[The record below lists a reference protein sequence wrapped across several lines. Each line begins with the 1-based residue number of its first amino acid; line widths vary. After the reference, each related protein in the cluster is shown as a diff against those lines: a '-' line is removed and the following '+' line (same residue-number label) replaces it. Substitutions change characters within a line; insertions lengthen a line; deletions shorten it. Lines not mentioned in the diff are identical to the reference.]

1 MPDGVE
7 SATER
12 RNAEPDEPETRA
24 SNLSIERRTP
34 MNAKGISPVSAIV
47 GLLTALLIV
56 IGSNVG
62 EADPPKRALV
72 GAWLETVTFPPES
85 GRPPLKALSTF
96 HEDGTLVISDQGS
109 VTTAGPMPGVFTAGH
124 GVWKHLEKRDFAYT
138 QFELISDLSGNL
150 VGHLKVR
157 GIFTVSNS
165 GNEFTGKS
173 FAEIFDTD
181 GNVLFSV
188 EVTNAALR
196 IRLELPPP

>member
-1 MPDGVE
+1 MH
-7 SATER
+7 AQ
-12 RNAEPDEPETRA
+12 
-24 SNLSIERRTP
+24 
-34 MNAKGISPVSAIV
+34 GIGPVSAIAA
-47 GLLTALLIV
+47 LLTALMIAT
-56 IGSNVG
+56 GSNVG
-62 EADPPKRALV
+62 EADPPKTALV

-96 HEDGTLVISDQGS
+96 HEDGTVTISDQGS

-124 GVWKHLEKRDFAYT
+124 GIWRHLETRDFAYT

-157 GIFTVSNS
+157 GILTISKS
-165 GNEFTGKS
+165 GNEFTGRS

-196 IRLELPPP
+196 IGLELPPP